1 MKRRMA
7 KAACGII
14 AGLYLLTLAGGAA
27 GSAQDLASQTVDLTN
42 IKKIAVLTHSYS
54 SEYWGYAVQGCKAY
68 DQSDTDIV
76 IEVQEPSGSI
86 AADEQIVMLQSDLES
101 GRFDGF
107 VIAAIDRSRVEAIL
121 SNVDVPVIAI
131 NSPLS
136 GACVIGGI
144 GTDNETAAAAGGKK
158 AAEMAKTLGW
168 EKPECVMISGFE
180 TEYNNENRTKG
191 FRSGI
196 EKAEGVWLD
205 AVYPTDKSGDGAR
218 EAMRQIMKDY
228 PDGIAVVACYNDLL
242 ASNAL
247 EEAVDNPAFANTVF
261 LGFDGNGTICER
273 IMNDERYVN
282 MVTVAQ
288 NPYEMGFHAVEQ
300 MSQYLLMQEQQAQI
314 KEDAAAREDGTDP
327 SGEGTD
333 RSGGRGSEALSG
345 EGEPDSGPA
354 DGSSEAEPDSWIDSG
369 YAVITSANAQE
380 RMLQIKSH
388 LS

>member
-1 MKRRMA
+1 MFH
-7 KAACGII
+7 C
-14 AGLYLLTLAGGAA
+14 
-27 GSAQDLASQTVDLTN
+27 
-42 IKKIAVLTHSYS
+42 
-54 SEYWGYAVQGCKAY
+54 
-68 DQSDTDIV
+68 
-76 IEVQEPSGSI
+76 
-86 AADEQIVMLQSDLES
+86 
-101 GRFDGF
+101 
-107 VIAAIDRSRVEAIL
+107 
-121 SNVDVPVIAI
+121 
-131 NSPLS
+131 NS
-136 GACVIGGI
+136 
-144 GTDNETAAAAGGKK
+144 
-158 AAEMAKTLGW
+158 
-168 EKPECVMISGFE
+168 E

-196 EKAEGVWLD
+196 ENAEGVWLD

-300 MSQYLLMQEQQAQI
+300 ISQYLLMQEQQAQI